1 MTDAILTYEAISCR
15 RGGKEIVSLDGL
27 SLQRGDRL
35 GMIGPNGAGK
45 STLLKGMAMLEPPDT
60 GKAYFEGEKLDLAN
74 PPLAV
79 RRRWASVFQHSQ
91 RFQMNVFRNVELG
104 LKLRKVP
111 KQERTS
117 RVMHW
122 LEVFQIAHLADEDA
136 GGLSGGEAQRM
147 NLARAFVL
155 EPDVLFL
162 DEPFSALDYPTKMG
176 LIDVLDR
183 VLQETGTTAVL
194 ISHDLTDIAY
204 LTNRLVYIENGQVCS
219 NGQTAD
225 LLTNPRGKLDAFLKP
240 WKDRPPFRLVK

>member
-1 MTDAILTYEAISCR
+1 MSDAILAYEGISCR
-15 RGGKEIVSLDGL
+15 RGGKEIVSLDGIA
-27 SLQRGDRL
+27 LQRGDRL

-45 STLLKGMAMLEPPDT
+45 STLLKGMAMLEPPDA
-60 GKAYFEGEKLDLAN
+60 GIAYFEGEKLDLVN
-74 PPLAV
+74 PPLAI

-104 LKLRKVP
+104 LKLRKVS
-111 KQERTS
+111 KQERAA

-122 LEVFQIAHLADEDA
+122 LEVFQIAHLANEDA

-176 LIDVLDR
+176 LIDALDR

-204 LTNRLVYIENGQVCS
+204 LTNRLIYIENGKVCS
-219 NGQTAD
+219 QGHTAE
-225 LLTNPRGKLDAFLKP
+225 LLTHPHGELDAFLKP